1 MSNVWEKVYQ
11 PKKKKKSWERESE
24 RKKKYYYFL
33 SFLYM
38 EEAESD

>member
-1 MSNVWEKVYQ
+1 MSNVWEKFYK
-11 PKKKKKSWERESE
+11 PKKKKKNMRECE

-38 EEAESD
+38 EEAESG

>member
-11 PKKKKKSWERESE
+11 PKKNMRESE

-38 EEAESD
+38 EEAESG

>member
-11 PKKKKKSWERESE
+11 PKKKKSWERESE